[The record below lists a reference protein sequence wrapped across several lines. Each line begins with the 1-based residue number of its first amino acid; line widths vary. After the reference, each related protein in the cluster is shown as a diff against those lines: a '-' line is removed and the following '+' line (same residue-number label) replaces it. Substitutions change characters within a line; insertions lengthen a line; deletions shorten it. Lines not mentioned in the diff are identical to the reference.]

1 MSNMYQELE
10 KKKEEEKKKKKRIWI
25 PVDWSGHGGTKIGQ
39 TGSDRSEEATTA
51 TATATATAFA
61 LFGIIRRSHFF
72 GNPRKQMPSDN

>member
-51 TATATATAFA
+51 TATAFA